1 METKE
6 IICVT
11 CPAGCHI
18 TVTGDGKTISDI
30 TGYTCKRGID
40 YATNEYLQ
48 PKRSLTSLVK
58 AEGYTCPV
66 ISVRSS
72 QPIPKE
78 KLFEAMEVIR
88 KTTVQP
94 PFVIGRVVI
103 ENIVDTGVDIIL
115 SNE

>member
-1 METKE
+1 MEERE

-18 TVTGDGKTISDI
+18 KVKGDGKNITEM
-30 TGYTCKRGID
+30 TGYTCKRGKE
-40 YATNEYLQ
+40 YATNEYLA
-48 PKRSLTSLVK
+48 PKRSLTSTVK

-78 KLFEAMEVIR
+78 KMFEAMDLIR
-88 KTTVQP
+88 QTTATA
-94 PFVIGRVVI
+94 PFYIGKVVI
-103 ENIVDTGVDIIL
+103 ENILDTGADIIL